1 MGINGRKYNNTHS
14 IKDDKSCLEKIKET
28 SVEALFFFL
37 PPPIPL
43 IQLKLFALSKITWKR
58 GFEIYNKK

>member
-37 PPPIPL
+37 PPPIVL
-43 IQLKLFALSKITWKR
+43 IQLKLFALSKIT
-58 GFEIYNKK
+58 

>member
-14 IKDDKSCLEKIKET
+14 IKDDKSFLEKIKET
-28 SVEALFFFL
+28 SVGAQFLFL
-37 PPPIPL
+37 PPPIAL
-43 IQLKLFALSKITWKR
+43 IQLKPFALSKITWKR